1 MGVSRM
7 DLADAGSPEKLVKI
21 ILELERDLPLPVPL
35 EDLCA
40 QLDIEELRSMTT
52 EGFEGGLIT
61 DRDRSSGI
69 ILYRE
74 AFEGRRRFTIAHELG
89 HFLMPSHVPDREGQ
103 FLCSRADMMML
114 KAREG
119 DRRQAMEV
127 EANRFAGLL
136 LMPPPMVRTRMGRL
150 GEPDLE
156 HIPKLARDFGVSKEA
171 MARTYVQNHDEM
183 IAVVFVKDGKI
194 RLSYKSLGFPFI
206 TLQCNS
212 DVPAGS
218 TFFRGRHQ
226 LNVASLMEDCPAEL
240 WIDVDRRRRTPAMR
254 EQVYLQRDGFAMMLL
269 WLESRDEDEDREDD
283 EIEQSWR
290 VGFPKRR

>member
-7 DLADAGSPEKLVKI
+7 DLADAGSPEKLVTI
-21 ILELERDLPLPVPL
+21 ILQLERDLPTPIPL
-35 EDLCA
+35 EELCA
-40 QLDIEELRSMTT
+40 QLDIEEVRSMTT

-103 FLCSRADMMML
+103 FLCSRADMRML

-127 EANRFAGLL
+127 QANRFAGLL

-156 HIPKLARDFGVSKEA
+156 HIPKLAREFGVSKEA
-171 MARTYVQNHDEM
+171 MARTYVQHHDEM
-183 IAVVFVKDGKI
+183 IAIVFLKDGRV

-206 TLQCNS
+206 TAQRNS
-212 DVPAGS
+212 GIPTGS

-240 WIDVDRRRRTPAMR
+240 WIDVDRRRRTPLMS

-283 EIEQSWR
+283 EIEKSWE
-290 VGFPKRR
+290 VGFGKRR